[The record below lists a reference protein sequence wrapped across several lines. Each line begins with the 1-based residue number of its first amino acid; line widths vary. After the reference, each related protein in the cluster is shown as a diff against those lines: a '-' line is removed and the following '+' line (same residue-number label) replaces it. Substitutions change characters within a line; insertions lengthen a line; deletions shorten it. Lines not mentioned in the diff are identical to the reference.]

1 MLHVNL
7 FLMVSSMGV
16 KEPLHFK
23 IFDKYFDLY
32 SFSVFMVLFLH
43 IFDTLVQF
51 GLAVGLKQ
59 MLLKYHCSAMPS
71 LNSDK
76 CSGR

>member
-43 IFDTLVQF
+43 IFDTSIWTCCR
-51 GLAVGLKQ
+51 LKTDATEVP
-59 MLLKYHCSAMPS
+59 LFCHA
-71 LNSDK
+71 
-76 CSGR
+76 